1 MSQSQS
7 LQLNTLIQ
15 VRATDN
21 LTSALDRAAA
31 QRLTSRAAYIRQA
44 MIDRLQ
50 RDGIEIGERGA
61 A

>member
-1 MSQSQS
+1 MSQS

-44 MIDRLQ
+44 MLDCLK

>member
-1 MSQSQS
+1 MSQS

-21 LTSALDRAAA
+21 LTSALNRAAA
-31 QRLTSRAAYIRQA
+31 QKLTSRADYIRQA
-44 MIDRLQ
+44 MLDRLQ